1 MRKKL
6 PCLLLAGALGLSLAA
21 CAPAVEEPGPTPT
34 LTTPPPEASVPVLAT
49 PAPEPSPEPSA
60 PAEAVEDYDLPDRE
74 YQPWQTAYMD
84 FLARLRQIETGLPW
98 DYAED
103 DVDDLY
109 KGLAVDE
116 RGVYVQDFE
125 EKRPLTSIMSI
136 GSESYSL
143 SDVDRDGVPELFVF
157 YGFNSNTVQCYTW
170 RDSQVVCVGEF
181 HSKDSG
187 LYTHPDKNA
196 VLRAG
201 GRMGYYQLYEYPMEG
216 GILTEEREIFS
227 EGPVDFP
234 TGAEEIVPGAQLIGR
249 FWVQRGERDDERYRA
264 PESEGL
270 DDGRPHPSAGKALL
284 LPIADW
290 QVGSAATGSNS
301 EQARTAILAA
311 LNGEKQFY
319 GASGDHF
326 YGDVGWTAWA
336 EYIQPGAA
344 YPWNEEPLEIK
355 AHVWL
360 DMNGDGQEECLL
372 WVVKSRGEDSGKP
385 WTSEATVVLS
395 EQGGTVYAYFFGID
409 ESIGTGRYD
418 DAGLR
423 DDGTFIS
430 IYGSVQRLSFWRDQ
444 CYEYAVPDASA
455 PAVKWVEGA
464 PAG

>member
-6 PCLLLAGALGLSLAA
+6 PCLLLSGALALSLAA
-21 CAPAVEEPGPTPT
+21 CAPAEEEPSPSLSPS
-34 LTTPPPEASVPVLAT
+34 TPPPEASVQVLAT
-49 PAPEPSPEPSA
+49 PIPEPTAPPEA
-60 PAEAVEDYDLPDRE
+60 TADFDLPDRD
-74 YQPWQTAYMD
+74 YQPWQVGYMD
-84 FLARLRQIETGLPW
+84 FLTRLRRIEGESQW
-98 DYAED
+98 EQDAF
-103 DVDDLY
+103 
-109 KGLAVDE
+109 KGLAEDG
-116 RGVYVQDFE
+116 RGPLGIWIIDQDMTA
-125 EKRPLTSIMSI
+125 LMCT
-136 GSESYSL
+136 GSEHYSL
-143 SDVDRDGVPELFVF
+143 YDIDRDGVPELLVD
-157 YGFNSNTVQCYTW
+157 YVGRAIQCYTW
-170 RDSQVVCVGEF
+170 RDGQVVCVGEF

-187 LYTHPDKNA
+187 LYTHPDKNEI
-196 VLRAG
+196 LRAG

-216 GILTEEREIFS
+216 GVLTEEREIFS

-234 TGAEEIVPGAQLIGR
+234 TRAEEIVPGAQPIDR
-249 FWVQRGERDDERYRA
+249 FWTQLGEWDDRKYYT
-264 PESEGL
+264 PESEWREF

-284 LPIADW
+284 LPIADCG
-290 QVGSAATGSNS
+290 VGPAATGNS
-301 EQARTAILAA
+301 SGTARTAILAA
-311 LNGEKQFY
+311 LNGERELY

-326 YGDVGWTAWA
+326 YGDVGWTTWA

-355 AHVWL
+355 AHAWL

-423 DDGTFIS
+423 DDGTFVS
-430 IYGSVQRLSFWRDQ
+430 IYGSVQRLSFWKGQ
-444 CYEYAVPDASA
+444 CYQYAVPDTSA
-455 PAVKWVEGA
+455 QAVKWLDGS